1 MIYYSYMKYVGVD
14 YGSKRIGLA
23 VSDEEGK
30 LAFPS
35 TVFPNTSH
43 TLVEFQKFIEINSIG
58 ACVIGESV
66 DQNGTPNNIAV
77 SAKAFGEVIKAQL
90 GIPVFYEKEFFTSFE
105 AHGRQG
111 KERFNARQTTYEKP
125 EMLDA
130 RAAALILQRF
140 LDKQQ
145 KKV

>member
-1 MIYYSYMKYVGVD
+1 MKYVGVD

-23 VSDEEGK
+23 MSDEDGK

-35 TVFPNTSH
+35 TIFPNTSH
-43 TLVEFQKFIEINSIG
+43 TLVEFQKFIEIYSIE

-66 DQNGTPNNIAV
+66 DQDGTPNNIAV
-77 SAKAFGEVIKAQL
+77 SAKAFGEVVKAQL
-90 GIPVFYEKEFFTSFE
+90 GLPVFYEKEFFTSFE

>member
-1 MIYYSYMKYVGVD
+1 MKYLGID

-23 VSDEEGK
+23 ISDEEGK

-35 TVFPNTSH
+35 TIFPNTSH
-43 TLVEFQKFIEINSIG
+43 TMVEFQKFIEMHNIE

-66 DQNGTPNNIAV
+66 DQDGNPNNIAI

-90 GIPVFYEKEFFTSFE
+90 GLPVFYEKEFFTSFE

-111 KERFNARQTTYEKP
+111 KERFNARQVSYEKP
-125 EMLDA
+125 DMLDA